1 MISSQKHVKI
11 GLFETIEIIG
21 QTLTKSL
28 TKLLEK
34 YGLRQKIIAYVK
46 YEGFSH
52 CIGITCKL

>member
-46 YEGFSH
+46 YEGF
-52 CIGITCKL
+52 IE